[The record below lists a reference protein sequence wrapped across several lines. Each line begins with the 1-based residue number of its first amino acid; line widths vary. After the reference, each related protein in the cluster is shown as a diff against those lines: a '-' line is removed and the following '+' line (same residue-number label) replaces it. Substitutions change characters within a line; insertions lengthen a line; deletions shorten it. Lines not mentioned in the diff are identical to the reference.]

1 MNKLQFHNLDDID
14 RAILDILQNDG
25 RISFSDLARQVN
37 LSQPAVYNRVKRLE
51 KRGLIQGYVALLDR
65 ELIGYDLLC
74 FIHINIQAHSYDKI
88 SEFREAVLNL
98 PQVLECHHLTGSY
111 DYLLKVVLRN
121 RTDLERFVVERITS
135 LPSVNQVQ
143 TSVVLS
149 EVKSTTALVLDE
161 FI

>member
-1 MNKLQFHNLDDID
+1 MNKSKLYNSDDID
-14 RAILDILQNDG
+14 IAILDILQNDG
-25 RISFSDLARQVN
+25 RISFSDLARQIN

-51 KRGLIQGYVALLDR
+51 KRGLIRNYVALLDR

-74 FIHINIQAHSYDKI
+74 FIHINIQAHSYDRI

-98 PQVLECHHLTGSY
+98 PQVMECHHLTGTY
-111 DYLLKVVLRN
+111 DYLLKVALRN
-121 RTDLERFVVERITS
+121 RADLERFVVEKITS
-135 LPSVNQVQ
+135 LPSINHVQ

-149 EVKSTTALVLDE
+149 EVKSTTALLLDE